1 MSLSAKTVLF
11 DAAASLYY
19 APESNTHSTAKRE
32 DPMNDQH
39 EQTIDAKAG
48 TAEPARQTFSE
59 WIQDPLGS
67 VIAASVATIG
77 SFGVVIS
84 GMWAINVALN

>member
-1 MSLSAKTVLF
+1 
-11 DAAASLYY
+11 
-19 APESNTHSTAKRE
+19 
-32 DPMNDQH
+32 MNDKH
-39 EQTIDAKAG
+39 EQTNHAKAG

>member
-1 MSLSAKTVLF
+1 METRQ
-11 DAAASLYY
+11 DQ
-19 APESNTHSTAKRE
+19 TQRDTAQAIPMTRLQRLGHWMQ
-32 DPMNDQH
+32 DPM
-39 EQTIDAKAG
+39 G
-48 TAEPARQTFSE
+48 
-59 WIQDPLGS
+59 G

>member
-1 MSLSAKTVLF
+1 MK
-11 DAAASLYY
+11 
-19 APESNTHSTAKRE
+19 E
-32 DPMNDQH
+32 QQ
-39 EQTIDAKAG
+39 EQTIHAKAG
-48 TAEPARQTFSE
+48 TPEPARQTFSE
-59 WIQDPLGS
+59 WIEDPLGS